1 MRVREAHQGD
11 LGRLLELYRFLE
23 GPYSAVEELGGEAA
37 ERRFAEI
44 LADPNQT
51 SLVAEAEGEV
61 VGTLV
66 VAILPNLA
74 HGGAP
79 YAVVENVVTDPA
91 WRGRGVGKALMGEA
105 VRLARDAG
113 AYKLALC
120 SNLAREEAHGFYRSV
135 GMRETHLG
143 FEVAP

>member
-1 MRVREAHQGD
+1 MKVRDAIPGD
-11 LGRLLELYRFLE
+11 LNRLLELYSLLE
-23 GPYSAVEELGGEAA
+23 GPYSERHALAAA
-37 ERRFAEI
+37 EAEDLYTRI
-44 LADPNQT
+44 LLDPNQHP
-51 SLVAEAEGEV
+51 LIAEYYEEI

-79 YAVVENVVTDPA
+79 YAVVENVVVDEEY
-91 WRGRGVGKALMGEA
+91 RGEGVGKALMREA
-105 VRLARDAG
+105 VERARRAG

-120 SNLAREEAHGFYRSV
+120 SNLDRREAHAFYHSL
-135 GMRETHLG
+135 GMEQTHAG